1 MPECPIQAGIG
12 VMVADVAW
20 ASPEKVKCNFDLP
33 NWIESP
39 EIAVEVLSPSND
51 TEEIQKKRDAMFA
64 KGAGE
69 FWVCDQKG
77 SLQFFDP
84 HGSLANSK
92 LCPKFPVSVAS
103 R

>member
-1 MPECPIQAGIG
+1 VG
-12 VMVADVAW
+12 VVGKSEAQLD
-20 ASPEKVKCNFDLP
+20 PP

-39 EIAVEVLSPSND
+39 EIVVEVLSPSSE
-51 TEEIQKKRDAMFA
+51 TEEIEKKRDAMSA

-69 FWVCDQKG
+69 FWVCDQRV
-77 SLQFFDP
+77 SVQFFDP

-92 LCPKFPVSVAS
+92 LCPRFPVSVAS